1 MAIRNG
7 IDSDVDQLTALAIQG
22 VTSFIAMYDDERPE
36 PPRAAGTPHRRNPRR
51 SPARASASRRRTR
64 R

>member
-7 IDSDVDQLTALAIQG
+7 LDSDVDQLTALAIQG
-22 VTSFIAMYDDERPE
+22 VTSFIALYEDERPD
-36 PPRAAGTPHRRNPRR
+36 PPRAAGRAHRRNPPR
-51 SPARASASRRRTR
+51 SAARASALRRRTR